1 MAEVGRFGVFLPSYI
16 WEGDGPERA
25 RGIKA
30 FARTVEE
37 LGFDSLFITDHL
49 LVGKRFYSVNWL
61 EPLTTLAVAAGATER
76 VRLGTSILIMPL
88 RNPVILAKE
97 LATLQFLSD
106 NRVILGAGVGW
117 NDAEY
122 AAVGVHKSE
131 RGRRT
136 DEMLDIMMPLLEGET
151 VTHHGQFY
159 SVDDVFIEP
168 RTSQRPLLW
177 IGGGS
182 QLASPKS
189 PDVPKFVESV
199 KRRTVKADGWIPRP
213 TCPPPDIARDWAEL
227 QAAMRDAGK
236 DPGDTLVAHENFLHL
251 VMTDDPAEARRQQH
265 EAFLKVMSAERGP
278 EYLESVYLFG
288 TPDEVIAS
296 LQARVAAGVEYFF
309 LHTMTPDPDQ
319 LRLWVEHII
328 PNVQFPASAGPV
340 RRPPQPWQRTAV
352 AAR

>member
-1 MAEVGRFGVFLPSYI
+1 MTDVGRFGVFLPSYV

-49 LVGKRFYSVNWL
+49 LAAKRFYSVNWL

-117 NDAEY
+117 NEAEY
-122 AAVGVHKSE
+122 EAVGVHKSE
-131 RGRRT
+131 RGKRT
-136 DEMLDIMMPLLEGET
+136 DEMLEIMMPLLEGER
-151 VTHHGQFY
+151 VTYHGAFY
-159 SVDDVFIEP
+159 DVDNVFIEP

-182 QLASPKS
+182 QLADPKS
-189 PDVPKFVESV
+189 PDVPKFVKSV
-199 KRRTVKADGWIPRP
+199 KARTVKADGWIPRP
-213 TCPPPDIARDWAEL
+213 TCPPPDIARDWQEL
-227 QAAMRDAGK
+227 QTAFREAGRDPS
-236 DPGDTLVAHENFLHL
+236 DCLVAHENFLHL
-251 VMTDDPAEARRQQH
+251 VLTNDPAKAREEQH
-265 EAFLKVMSAERGP
+265 RAFLKVMSNERGP
-278 EYLESVYLFG
+278 DYLESVYLFG
-288 TPDEVIAS
+288 TPDEIVAS
-296 LQARVAAGVEYFF
+296 LQARVDAGVEYFF

-319 LRLWVEHII
+319 LRQWVDEII
-328 PNVQFPASAGPV
+328 PNVTFPATAGPV
-340 RRPPQPWQRTAV
+340 RRPPTPWR
-352 AAR
+352 

>member
-1 MAEVGRFGVFLPSYI
+1 MAEVDRFGVFLPSYV

-30 FARTVEE
+30 FARQVEE

-49 LVGKRFYSVNWL
+49 LAAKRFYSVNWL

-117 NDAEY
+117 NEVEY
-122 AAVGVHKSE
+122 EAVGVHKSE
-131 RGRRT
+131 RGKRT
-136 DEMLDIMMPLLEGET
+136 DEMLDIMMPLLEGER
-151 VTHHGQFY
+151 VTYHGQFY

-182 QLASPKS
+182 QLADPKS
-189 PDVPKFVESV
+189 PDVPRFVESV
-199 KRRTVKADGWIPRP
+199 KARTVKADGWIPRP

-236 DPGDTLVAHENFLHL
+236 DPSETLVAHENFLHL
-251 VMTDDPAEARRQQH
+251 VMTNDPEKAREEQH
-265 EAFLKVMSAERGP
+265 RAFLKVMSNERGP
-278 EYLESVYLFG
+278 QYLETVYLFG
-288 TPDEVIAS
+288 TPDEIIAS
-296 LQARVAAGVEYFF
+296 LQARVDAGVEYFF
-309 LHTMTPDPDQ
+309 LHTMTPDPAQ
-319 LRLWVEHII
+319 LQLWVDEII
-328 PNVQFPASAGPV
+328 PNVTFPASAGPV
-340 RRPPQPWQRTAV
+340 RRPPSRWR
-352 AAR
+352 R

>member
-1 MAEVGRFGVFLPSYI
+1 MSDVGRFGVFLPSYV

-25 RGIKA
+25 RGIKS
-30 FARTVEE
+30 FARQVEE

-49 LVGKRFYSVNWL
+49 LAARRFYSVNWL
-61 EPLTTLAVAAGATER
+61 EPLMSLAVAAGATER

-122 AAVGVHKSE
+122 EAVGVHKSE

-151 VTHHGQFY
+151 VTYHGRYY

-168 RTSQRPLLW
+168 RTPQRPLLW

-182 QLASPKS
+182 QLADPKS

-199 KRRTVKADGWIPRP
+199 KARTVKADGWIPRP
-213 TCPPPDIARDWAEL
+213 TCPPSDIARDWQEL
-227 QAAMRDAGK
+227 QAAMREADR
-236 DPGDTLVAHENFLHL
+236 DPADCLVAHENFLHL
-251 VMTDDPAEARRQQH
+251 VMTSDPDEARRQQH
-265 EAFLKVMSAERGP
+265 EAFLRVMSNERGP
-278 EYLESVYLFG
+278 RYLESVYLFG
-288 TPDEVIAS
+288 TPDEIVAS
-296 LQARVAAGVEYFF
+296 LQARVDAGVEYFF

-319 LRLWVEHII
+319 LRLWVDHII
-328 PNVQFPASAGPV
+328 PSVRFPDTVGPV
-340 RRPPQPWQRTAV
+340 RRAPGPWR
-352 AAR
+352 R

>member
-1 MAEVGRFGVFLPSYI
+1 MSDVGRFGVFLPSYV

-49 LVGKRFYSVNWL
+49 LVRPSGSTRS
-61 EPLTTLAVAAGATER
+61 TGSSRSSALAVAAGVTER

-106 NRVILGAGVGW
+106 NRMILGAGVGW
-117 NDAEY
+117 NEAEY
-122 AAVGVHKSE
+122 EAVGVQKSE
-131 RGRRT
+131 RGKRT

-151 VTHHGQFY
+151 VTYHGDYY

-182 QLASPKS
+182 QLATPS
-189 PDVPKFVESV
+189 
-199 KRRTVKADGWIPRP
+199 RP
-213 TCPPPDIARDWAEL
+213 TCRSSSSRSRRRTRQGRRL
-227 QAAMRDAGK
+227 
-236 DPGDTLVAHENFLHL
+236 
-251 VMTDDPAEARRQQH
+251 DPAADLPAAGHRPRLGRAPGAIRENGQGPERVARRPR
-265 EAFLKVMSAERGP
+265 ELPAPG
-278 EYLESVYLFG
+278 
-288 TPDEVIAS
+288 
-296 LQARVAAGVEYFF
+296 
-309 LHTMTPDPDQ
+309 PDQ
-319 LRLWVEHII
+319 R
-328 PNVQFPASAGPV
+328 PG
-340 RRPPQPWQRTAV
+340 RRR
-352 AAR
+352 ARSSTGRSSR